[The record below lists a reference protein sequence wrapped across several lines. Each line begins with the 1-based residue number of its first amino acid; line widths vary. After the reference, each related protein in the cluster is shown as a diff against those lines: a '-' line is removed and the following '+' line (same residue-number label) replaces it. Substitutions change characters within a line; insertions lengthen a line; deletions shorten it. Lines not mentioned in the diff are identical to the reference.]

1 MRPLV
6 IVGILLIAL
15 GAFVLVRGGS
25 YTSKK
30 DVLKVGDLKVTADEK
45 ESIPPWA
52 GGIAIVGGVVLIA
65 AGARRPAR

>member
-30 DVLKVGDLKVTADEK
+30 DVLKVGDLKVTADGK

-52 GGIAIVGGVVLIA
+52 GGIAIIGGVVLIA

>member
-52 GGIAIVGGVVLIA
+52 GGIAIIGGVVLIA